1 MPSGH
6 PFHEAGEVP
15 FIFSRINDQVHVVRH
30 QAIRIY
36 SATIRVLPFPQ
47 VFKVIQ
53 KIPIRDENGLPV
65 MATLDDMMRIA
76 GYYYS

>member
-15 FIFSRINDQVHVVRH
+15 FIFSRINNQVYVVRH
-30 QAIRIY
+30 QTIRIY
-36 SATIRVLPFPQ
+36 SATIRVLPFSQ
-47 VFKVIQ
+47 VFQVIE
-53 KIPIRDENGLPV
+53 KISIRDKNGLSV
-65 MATLDDMMRIA
+65 MATLDDMMSIA

>member
-1 MPSGH
+1 M
-6 PFHEAGEVP
+6 
-15 FIFSRINDQVHVVRH
+15 VRH

-36 SATIRVLPFPQ
+36 SATIRILPFPQ

-53 KIPIRDENGLPV
+53 KIPIRDENGLPI
-65 MATLDDMMRIA
+65 MATLDNMRRIA

>member
-1 MPSGH
+1 MPSSH
-6 PFHEAGEVP
+6 PFHEACEVP
-15 FIFSRINDQVHVVRH
+15 FIFSRINDQVHVVLH

-36 SATIRVLPFPQ
+36 SATIHVLPFPQ

-53 KIPIRDENGLPV
+53 KVSIRDENGLSV